1 MPLPQLDNT
10 IPKYYMTI
18 PTTKEEVKFRPFL
31 VGEQK
36 TLLVAFESK
45 DERQILTSML
55 DCLSNC
61 VPNVNLK
68 TLSTFDVDYM
78 FTKVRAKSVGETTNV
93 VHSCKECSTENKIT
107 LNLDDIKVDT
117 TGFNDKTIVDISND
131 ISIEL
136 QYPSYMDVIKNE
148 SFYDNKANQA
158 DVLMSSI
165 KTVMKSVRTQ
175 DENIL
180 IKDEPKEEVDKFINS
195 LTNTQLEKITSFA
208 QNAPALT
215 HTHTYECVKCNTEN
229 EVTFRGLQDFF

>member
-1 MPLPQLDNT
+1 MPLPQLDNM
-10 IPKYYMTI
+10 IPKYHMTI
-18 PTTKEEVKFRPFL
+18 PTTKQDVKFRPFL

-61 VPNVNLK
+61 VPDVNLN
-68 TLSTFDVDYM
+68 TLPTFVVDYM
-78 FTKVRAKSVGETTNV
+78 FTKVRAKSVGETTTV
-93 VHSCKECSTENKIT
+93 VHTCKKCNEENKIT
-107 LNLDDIKVDT
+107 LNLDDISVDT
-117 TGFNDKTIVDISND
+117 SEFKNNTVVDISDD

-136 QYPSYMDVIKNE
+136 QYPSYIDVVKSEIVNDK
-148 SFYDNKANQA
+148 SSPA
-158 DVLMSSI
+158 DILMASI
-165 KTVMKSVRTQ
+165 KTVLKSVRTQ

-195 LTNTQLEKITSFA
+195 LTNDQLEKITTFA
-208 QNAPALT
+208 QNVPALS
-215 HTHTYECVKCNTEN
+215 HTHTYNCEKCDEQN